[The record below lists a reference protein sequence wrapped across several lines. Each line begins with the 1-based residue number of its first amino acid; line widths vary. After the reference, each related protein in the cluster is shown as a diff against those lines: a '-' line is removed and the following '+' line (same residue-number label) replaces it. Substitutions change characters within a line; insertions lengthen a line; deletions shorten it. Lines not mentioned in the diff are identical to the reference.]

1 MFVGAPQC
9 FGYRPSNLLNYIATT
24 FAYLYTC
31 TCKYIYMHPTWQKQ
45 YRTSEKHSKH
55 VFLGLT
61 SRIQLAPHAR
71 RRAVPMTESWWIPIP
86 VLCVNDEV
94 ANGGSHVE
102 ARARRQK
109 RCGCNNKYSTI
120 DELTPCGRRKTSHES
135 HFPLN
140 NSSGCDGVRPPSVM
154 RFCVTE
160 E

>member
-1 MFVGAPQC
+1 
-9 FGYRPSNLLNYIATT
+9 
-24 FAYLYTC
+24 
-31 TCKYIYMHPTWQKQ
+31 MHPTWQKQ
-45 YRTSEKHSKH
+45 YRTSEKHSKTR
-55 VFLGLT
+55 VFGSDQSNT
-61 SRIQLAPHAR
+61 TRAAR
-71 RRAVPMTESWWIPIP
+71 AAQGCTMTESWWIPIP